1 MRILKR
7 YYFLSDL
14 SPIKFALNSLEEKK
28 MFPKNSERNSFTN
41 KQSHGKKLQ
50 RPIFY
55 QYME

>member
-1 MRILKR
+1 MRIYKR
-7 YYFLSDL
+7 YHFLSDL
-14 SPIKFALNSLEEKK
+14 SPFKFALNPLEEKK
-28 MFPKNSERNSFTN
+28 IFPNNSERNSFTN